1 VSRRLAGTE
10 DCLGSAASQ
19 RPVMVDLGEP
29 EILVRQAPELVDGT
43 FDVDA
48 PGSKI
53 LEESPDRFPI
63 HRSFAPG
70 A

>member
-1 VSRRLAGTE
+1 
-10 DCLGSAASQ
+10 
-19 RPVMVDLGEP
+19 MVDLGEP
-29 EILVRQAPELVDGT
+29 EILVRQAPELVDGA

-48 PGSKI
+48 PGSQI

-63 HRSFAPG
+63 HRSLAPG

>member
-1 VSRRLAGTE
+1 
-10 DCLGSAASQ
+10 
-19 RPVMVDLGEP
+19 MVDLGEP
-29 EILVRQAPELVDGT
+29 EILVRQAPELVDCA

-63 HRSFAPG
+63 HRSLAE
-70 A
+70 AA